1 MRIVIGLGEKNILQN
16 TIHYDAVV
24 SCNVAKINSI
34 YHNRKLNTKMKTIM
48 SAWIYFVWKKFGV
61 LLFYEKYI
69 PGVPLQS
76 PPVPD
81 SQCLFPHSS
90 KMTRLPSFSITI
102 NWGVEFVKD
111 VPISSLL

>member
-1 MRIVIGLGEKNILQN
+1 MKIVIGLGEKNILQN
-16 TIHYDAVV
+16 AIHYDAVV

-61 LLFYEKYI
+61 LPFYEKYI

-81 SQCLFPHSS
+81 SQRLFPHSS